1 MPSQVKIF
9 RRSLA
14 NMLILMKFTEALR
27 SNCSLDAAVTYTWNN
42 VMYLFKGNK
51 YVRWGND
58 DYLGVVTG
66 TPDFLN
72 VFIFFYYLLTQLRYS
87 HLLFSGELMFGVF
100 LSLSL
105 CVYLFRGGGSDVSI
119 NWECP

>member
-1 MPSQVKIF
+1 
-9 RRSLA
+9 
-14 NMLILMKFTEALR
+14 MKFIEALR

-72 VFIFFYYLLTQLRYS
+72 VFIFFYYLLTYS
-87 HLLFSGELMFGVF
+87 VEIFVSTLQWRINVWGSSVSLYVCVF
-100 LSLSL
+100 
-105 CVYLFRGGGSDVSI
+105 V
-119 NWECP
+119 

>member
-51 YVRWGND
+51 YVRWEND

-105 CVYLFRGGGSDVSI
+105 YVCICLGAVVVTLV
-119 NWECP
+119 